1 MRNFEILC
9 MKICRSR
16 INFQNLKKIEKKK
29 YKLGRSLN
37 GTELFS
43 QYFLQ
48 LEGKL
53 NGANLSVQ

>member
-1 MRNFEILC
+1 MLC

-16 INFQNLKKIEKKK
+16 INFQNLKEIEKKK

-53 NGANLSVQ
+53 NGANLSVH

>member
-1 MRNFEILC
+1 MI
-9 MKICRSR
+9 KIAITGS
-16 INFQNLKKIEKKK
+16 LASGKSSAAKLIEKKK